1 MKIVLGLKVGIK
13 RVSILRT
20 FVEGPPKS
28 ILTWRIVPAPKGPLG
43 LPAWALETG
52 SSSRCILLRSL
63 SLVLHEGRVS
73 GWRVG

>member
-13 RVSILRT
+13 RVSILKT
-20 FVEGPPKS
+20 FVEGPAKS
-28 ILTWRIVPAPKGPLG
+28 ILTWRVVPAPKGPPR
-43 LPAWALETG
+43 LPAWAC
-52 SSSRCILLRSL
+52 SSQCILLRSP